1 MKINEVEQLAGIP
14 KKNIRFYE
22 KEGLLSP
29 RRNSENGYRDYS
41 DIDVSRLR
49 QIKLLRKLAVPIV
62 EIRQMLSGS
71 LTMADALRRHLILLE
86 REEKNIK
93 QIQLFCS
100 RLLDRE
106 TALDTLDAESYL
118 REMEQMEQ
126 EGVSFMNI
134 GKQDRKKKYIAPI
147 VVTAL
152 VLGLLG
158 WLLGIIL
165 WGFSVE
171 HAPIFVVALVALIP
185 IAVGVGAVL
194 ALIQR
199 IKEIQG
205 GEEDAAGK
213 Y

>member
-152 VLGLLG
+152 VLGLL
-158 WLLGIIL
+158 
-165 WGFSVE
+165 
-171 HAPIFVVALVALIP
+171 
-185 IAVGVGAVL
+185 
-194 ALIQR
+194 
-199 IKEIQG
+199 
-205 GEEDAAGK
+205 
-213 Y
+213 